1 MFINEI
7 WDFKSINMAH
17 ELGIAGEFIY
27 DSARKAM
34 ALRNLYNDYELNS
47 ILYNGAVG
55 IERLQKIYL
64 CLSIP
69 NPMDKSTV
77 PECLKKHNHNEL
89 EKHVKEYSGK
99 CISANGRSLLG
110 LFSEYYNN
118 YRYANYVPGYNSI
131 KLVLLTQ
138 SNEYIRPTD
147 EDFFIDSD
155 GQSVTEFRIECL
167 LEDFT
172 NNEAKNFIEYL
183 DFCKVGDKIIYSMHL
198 YYKAWK
204 EKNRIFSELRIGD
217 AVDGVVMDGR
227 ARELL
232 KAVYLK
238 PLRDAEREMSSG
250 RNSRISQILLGHPIF
265 SKQDGH
271 KLIDILKDAN
281 QNVEKYFSEDDGKV
295 ILRSIKSTLD
305 AFNESDN
312 TSDARFETSDY
323 QLKAILESLSLTVP
337 ETHPGL
343 GELNLLFMAAELL
356 LLKHDDNGCL
366 KLALI
371 EELEAH
377 LHPQAQLRLISY
389 LQNEYN
395 ESGAQII
402 VSTHSTMLASKINL
416 KNIVLLK
423 NGVGYDLSYG
433 KTGLEK
439 GDYLFLQRFL
449 DTSKANLFFARG
461 IIMVEG
467 DAENILIPTLAEIIG
482 LPLEKHG
489 VSVVN
494 VGSTAFLRY
503 SRILTRA
510 DHSSVSIPVA
520 IITDCDVRPEYKED
534 GSFDKKLM
542 ETTTKVGDKESYYS
556 VDTIKG
562 FIAPRWTLEYCL
574 ALSALASDFHKAMV
588 HLLEAY
594 GLPDPYHGQIQYA
607 RVFQNRKQFDQF
619 FHGLEDKY
627 AFHKLWLDTKVRE
640 HLAFMLIYFGYFNT
654 IPLMVKRIPLPVG
667 QELTDE
673 EMETVCN
680 QILFILGASF
690 DGEMNQLMSELDER
704 IVDSVYKLD
713 LNRPKKSMMRKN
725 MDNMDMKYCMKRL
738 STRTVLGKSQENI
751 FRLIM
756 DIVYKEKNIDES
768 KMSDQEYDDF
778 IKSAAPKVYDEIK
791 SDIEAFDQKL
801 QQFAKDNGIKKG
813 KLSEGDLPD
822 EGYSITLRELLEGKE
837 PISNTERKKR
847 MGQ

>member
-1 MFINEI
+1 MIVSELKLYNFRK
-7 WDFKSINMAH
+7 FKS
-17 ELGIAGEFIY
+17 
-27 DSARKAM
+27 
-34 ALRNLYNDYELNS
+34 NDNEP
-47 ILYNGAVG
+47 G
-55 IERLQKIYL
+55 
-64 CLSIP
+64 LSITFHKGL
-69 NPMDKSTV
+69 NALIGEND
-77 PECLKKHNHNEL
+77 
-89 EKHVKEYSGK
+89 SGK
-99 CISANGRSLLG
+99 TAVIDA
-110 LFSEYYNN
+110 
-118 YRYANYVPGYNSI
+118 I

-183 DFCKVGDKIIYSMHL
+183 DFCKVGDKIIYSMYL

-574 ALSALASDFHKAMV
+574 ALSALASDFHKAI
-588 HLLEAY
+588 H
-594 GLPDPYHGQIQYA
+594 YA

>member
-1 MFINEI
+1 MNIICKECGKEF
-7 WDFKSINMAH
+7 DFSSKEQNFYTSMNYEMPKRCP
-17 ELGIAGEFIY
+17 ECRK
-27 DSARKAM
+27 ARKA
-34 ALRNLYNDYELNS
+34 AKKEAEAQKKWEEAERKLS
-47 ILYNGAVG
+47 ILLKSLPY
-55 IERLQKIYL
+55 QKISLGELKFENPEHSLVIIGNGFDIMHGVKSSYWDFQKTIGKNSSLRYEMETYL
-64 CLSIP
+64 
-69 NPMDKSTV
+69 D
-77 PECLKKHNHNEL
+77 
-89 EKHVKEYSGK
+89 
-99 CISANGRSLLG
+99 
-110 LFSEYYNN
+110 
-118 YRYANYVPGYNSI
+118 VPGD
-131 KLVLLTQ
+131 LW
-138 SNEYIRPTD
+138 SN
-147 EDFFIDSD
+147 
-155 GQSVTEFRIECL
+155 
-167 LEDFT
+167 LEDSLGRL
-172 NNEAKNFIEYL
+172 N
-183 DFCKVGDKIIYSMHL
+183 YSMFL
-198 YYKAWK
+198 NPTVLDMW
-204 EKNRIFSELRIGD
+204 L
-217 AVDGVVMDGR
+217 
-227 ARELL
+227 
-232 KAVYLK
+232 
-238 PLRDAEREMSSG
+238 
-250 RNSRISQILLGHPIF
+250 
-265 SKQDGH
+265 
-271 KLIDILKDAN
+271 
-281 QNVEKYFSEDDGKV
+281 EKYFSEDDGKV

-574 ALSALASDFHKAMV
+574 ALSALASDFHKAIHYAKKIKNSDKYSLTVDKIQSENRMV
-588 HLLEAY
+588 ETE
-594 GLPDPYHGQIQYA
+594 QSEW
-607 RVFQNRKQFDQF
+607 KQFS
-619 FHGLEDKY
+619 
-627 AFHKLWLDTKVRE
+627 
-640 HLAFMLIYFGYFNT
+640 N
-654 IPLMVKRIPLPVG
+654 
-667 QELTDE
+667 E
-673 EMETVCN
+673 EKAYK
-680 QILFILGASF
+680 IF
-690 DGEMNQLMSELDER
+690 QLMLDESNKSGLKAIVAQCLASMLKWKYVEKTDDLTEENMFDLDLYQYRILEDER
-704 IVDSVYKLD
+704 IKL
-713 LNRPKKSMMRKN
+713 KEII
-725 MDNMDMKYCMKRL
+725 
-738 STRTVLGKSQENI
+738 ENDPYI
-751 FRLIM
+751 NYL
-756 DIVYKEKNIDES
+756 
-768 KMSDQEYDDF
+768 
-778 IKSAAPKVYDEIK
+778 
-791 SDIEAFDQKL
+791 
-801 QQFAKDNGIKKG
+801 AKAIRYAVG
-813 KLSEGDLPD
+813 
-822 EGYSITLRELLEGKE
+822 LEV
-837 PISNTERKKR
+837 
-847 MGQ
+847 